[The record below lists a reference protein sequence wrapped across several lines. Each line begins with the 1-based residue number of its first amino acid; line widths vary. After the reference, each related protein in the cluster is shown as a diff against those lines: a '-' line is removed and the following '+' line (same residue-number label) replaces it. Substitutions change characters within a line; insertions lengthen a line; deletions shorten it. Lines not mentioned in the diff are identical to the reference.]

1 MLAFIGR
8 QTTAGLTGFGRF
20 GLFLADTARALPD
33 AGTWGRII
41 AQQMRKIGVDS
52 LPISLFIAAFTG
64 IVLALLASYTFTG
77 AVPMYLVGTL
87 VGKTLMLELGP
98 VLTALALAG
107 RVGATMA
114 AELGTMRVT
123 EQVDALET
131 MAYDPFAY
139 LVVPRVLAG
148 VLMFPVIGAFAM
160 ATGLFTGWFAAISI
174 LPITSAEFL
183 KGLKLFYSN
192 FDWQY
197 GLIKLSSFGL
207 VITLIGCFLGLQTRG
222 GAEGVGDA
230 TTKTVVY
237 SAAMILVLDAYWA
250 VTLLR
255 HGSGG

>member
-1 MLAFIGR
+1 VLAVIGR
-8 QTTAGLTGFGRF
+8 QTVGAIAGFGRF
-20 GLFLADTARALPD
+20 GHFVADSARALPD
-33 AGTWGRII
+33 ARTWGGGL
-41 AQQMRKIGVDS
+41 AQQLRRIGVDS

-64 IVLALLASYTFTG
+64 IVLALLASYTFTN
-77 AVPMYLVGTL
+77 AVPVYLVGTL
-87 VGKTLMLELGP
+87 VGKTLMMELGP

-148 VLMFPVIGAFAM
+148 TLMFPVIVAFAM
-160 ATGLFTGWFAAISI
+160 AMGLFTGWIAATTL
-174 LPITSAEFL
+174 LPITSAEFMR
-183 KGLKLFYSN
+183 GLRLYYVP
-192 FDWQY
+192 FDIQY
-197 GLIKLSSFGL
+197 GLIKASSFGFT
-207 VITLIGCFLGLQTRG
+207 ITLIGCFLGLSTRG
-222 GAEGVGDA
+222 GAEGVGQA
-230 TTKTVVY
+230 TTRTVVY

-255 HGSGG
+255 HA